1 MSRNKNKPN
10 KGTNVSDNND
20 LSGELNSLGNLGSI
34 LNAAADTAVK
44 PVTEAAIL
52 QPGATQQQT
61 PPHEPVLHFD
71 MLSPESIA
79 AEHMSNI
86 QPPVEQPV
94 VNPVEGLLEAAGLAA
109 AEVVAKTAPVTDFTT
124 PVKVDM
130 ARVGDT
136 SRVRIQKAIFDTYV
150 EVTAPGL
157 PVDWVLMSNH
167 HIKMCKALI
176 ESAGYPY
183 IEFKEVYDH
192 LLRLVKEHRAK
203 SFSDIYVRR
212 FDDRLY
218 PKMTKDQIAIA
229 DRLLSIITTVGRH
242 NDRSRALAQI
252 DLAASLKHV
261 KPALAQQNL
270 SAYFGA
276 FRR

>member
-1 MSRNKNKPN
+1 MSRNKNNKQN

-20 LSGELNSLGNLGSI
+20 LSSELNGLSDLGSI
-34 LNAAADTAVK
+34 LNAAADATVK
-44 PVTEAAIL
+44 PVTEASIL
-52 QPGATQQQT
+52 QPGVTQQQQ
-61 PPHEPVLHFD
+61 PVQPIHEPILNND
-71 MLSPESIA
+71 MLSPASIA
-79 AEHMSNI
+79 AEPLSNI
-86 QPPVEQPV
+86 QAPV
-94 VNPVEGLLEAAGLAA
+94 VNPVAGVLEAAGVAA
-109 AEVVAKTAPVTDFTT
+109 ATVVAETAPVTDFVT
-124 PVKVDM
+124 PVKVEM
-130 ARVGDT
+130 GRVGDT

-157 PVDWVLMSNH
+157 PVDWVLMTNH
-167 HIKMCKALI
+167 HIKLCKALI
-176 ESAGYPY
+176 EAAGYPY
-183 IEFKEVYDH
+183 IEFKEVYDY

-229 DRLLSIITTVGRH
+229 DRLISIITTVGRH
-242 NDRSRALAQI
+242 NDRSRALSQI
-252 DLAASLKHV
+252 DLAASLKPV